1 MDGDPNTNKKNSLTI
16 SNLLLN
22 DSAVYFCAA
31 SLHSVSDHLPLSTIT
46 HLLSA
51 GKTLTPQTTSHLHI
65 GPKQLQQALCF

>member
-1 MDGDPNTNKKNSLTI
+1 MDGNANTNKKNSLTI